1 MNAAITAQTRP
12 LGWVR
17 TLQRNLY
24 RTAKRNPGRK
34 FGLLHTHVCNLATI
48 EEAWKR
54 VSANGGSPGIDRE
67 TIAEI
72 KRRGKEDLLKE
83 IQEELQAET
92 YEANVIRRV
101 YIPKGKTGTRPLGIP
116 TVKDRVVQMAVKLI
130 IEPLFEADFL
140 DCSHG
145 FRPRRDNKEAAQL
158 THRYSNTH
166 KWVVDVDLKSYFDT
180 INHEMLIKLVKR
192 RVSDRR
198 ILKLIRQWLK
208 AGILENGEIHA
219 SQLGT
224 PQGSVISPLLSNIY
238 LHEIDKQWN
247 DNRSVKLIR
256 FADDMI
262 FMCKSESQANYVLNT
277 LRGQIGKLELCLNEE
292 KTKIRHVRESFDFVG
307 FTYKEAYSRHKK
319 RYVRIKFPRA
329 KSMQKIR
336 DNIKNTVK
344 CMPLGMEPSVIIDAV
359 NRKLIGWAN
368 YFKIGNSYKHALE
381 ISDFACRQL
390 RIFWRRRKNRKRSQ
404 YSRLWSNSYFY
415 KQGLLYVPH
424 LLTGGK
430 ANAVR

>member
-1 MNAAITAQTRP
+1 M
-12 LGWVR
+12 
-17 TLQRNLY
+17 
-24 RTAKRNPGRK
+24 
-34 FGLLHTHVCNLATI
+34 
-48 EEAWKR
+48 
-54 VSANGGSPGIDRE
+54 SANGGSPGIDRE

-292 KTKIRHVRESFDFVG
+292 KTKIVYCKSSHQKEYYANVTFDFLR
-307 FTYKEAYSRHKK
+307 FT
-319 RYVRIKFPRA
+319 FQP
-329 KSMQKIR
+329 
-336 DNIKNTVK
+336 
-344 CMPLGMEPSVIIDAV
+344 
-359 NRKLIGWAN
+359 
-368 YFKIGNSYKHALE
+368 
-381 ISDFACRQL
+381 
-390 RIFWRRRKNRKRSQ
+390 
-404 YSRLWSNSYFY
+404 
-415 KQGLLYVPH
+415 
-424 LLTGGK
+424 
-430 ANAVR
+430 